1 MRRRIPVLTSAT
13 LITAL
18 VATAVV
24 AGTAGV
30 ASAHNGSPDTHGRA
44 TNVIYLL
51 GDGMGRTHVTA
62 ARERYYGTDGKLAME
77 TLPSQGF
84 ISTYAVEKLSGQPG
98 SKTFHPNP
106 VTDSASAATAWSSG
120 VKTYNAALGV
130 DATGAVKPT
139 IMELAKKSGF
149 RTGNV
154 STAEITDATPAGQMS
169 HALARGCQGPVYS
182 DAACQDLAV
191 SGTALP
197 TSDIRVTPIA
207 DQIARNGTADVI
219 LGGGLS
225 RFDAADEKAL
235 KDQGYSVLGSPTSQT
250 VATKTDLAAASG
262 QKVFGLFNRGN
273 LTIEKAKQDN
283 PTSVQAQ
290 EPTLP
295 EMTSKALELL
305 TKKATSNQ
313 RGTGKSTGF
322 YLQIEGALIDKR
334 SHANDAAQTLGEM
347 KAFDDSVK
355 VAKDFAAKDGNTLVI
370 VTADH
375 ECAGFNIIEK
385 GTFTN
390 AEASA
395 PPANVDSGNPANN
408 SAPSRGNNAK
418 DTTRSTGIIN
428 GAGAADPKNFAPA
441 TFRIPSDPAGV
452 VDGSPEAG
460 LWLTYLSG
468 NHTGADVPVYAYGP
482 GSDQLNGTIDNTA
495 LFAIVGH
502 ALNVVR

>member
-30 ASAHNGSPDTHGRA
+30 ASAQNDSGEGQSRA
-44 TNVIYLL
+44 KNVIYLL

-98 SKTFHPNP
+98 SANFHPNP

-130 DATGAVKPT
+130 DAVGTIMPT
-139 IMELAKKSGF
+139 IMELAKKAGF

-154 STAEITDATPAGQMS
+154 STAEVTDATPAGQMS

-182 DAACQDLAV
+182 DAACQDLAIT
-191 SGTALP
+191 GTALP

-207 DQIARNGTADVI
+207 NQIARNGTADVI

-225 RFDAADEKAL
+225 RFDAADETAL
-235 KDQGYSVLGSPTSQT
+235 KDQGYAVLGSPTSQT
-250 VATKTDLAAASG
+250 VATKTDLASASS

-305 TKKATSNQ
+305 TKKAPGKDQRSN
-313 RGTGKSTGF
+313 KGF

-347 KAFDDSVK
+347 KAFDDAVK
-355 VAKDFAAKDGNTLVI
+355 VAKEFAAKDGNTLVI

-390 AEASA
+390 AEAA
-395 PPANVDSGNPANN
+395 TPPANVDSGNTANN
-408 SAPSRGNNAK
+408 STPTRPRNAL
-418 DTTRSTGIIN
+418 DPTRSTGIIN
-428 GAGAADPKNFAPA
+428 GAGAANSKNFAPA
-441 TFRIPSDPAGV
+441 TFRIPSDPSGV

-482 GSDQLNGTIDNTA
+482 GSDQLQGTIDNIA
-495 LFAIVGH
+495 LFDIVGH
-502 ALNVVR
+502 ALRVIR

>member
-1 MRRRIPVLTSAT
+1 MRRRIPVLTSTT
-13 LITAL
+13 LIAAL
-18 VATAVV
+18 VATAVI

-30 ASAHNGSPDTHGRA
+30 ASANNNSGETKVRA
-44 TNVIYLL
+44 KNVIYLL

-62 ARERYYGTDGKLAME
+62 ARERYYGSDGKLAME

-98 SKTFHPNP
+98 STNFHPNP

-130 DATGAVKPT
+130 DAAGTLAPT
-139 IMELAKKSGF
+139 IMELAKKAGF

-154 STAEITDATPAGQMS
+154 STAEVTDATPAGQMS
-169 HALARGCQGPVYS
+169 HVLARGCQGPVYS
-182 DAACQDLAV
+182 DAACQDLAIT
-191 SGTALP
+191 GKALP

-225 RFDAADEKAL
+225 RFDAADETAL
-235 KDQGYSVLGSPTSQT
+235 KDQGYAVLGSPTSQRI
-250 VATKTDLAAASG
+250 ATKVDLASASG

-273 LTIEKAKQDN
+273 LTIEKTKQDN
-283 PTSVQAQ
+283 PSSVQAQ

-305 TKKATSNQ
+305 AKKGSLKDQ
-313 RGTGKSTGF
+313 GSSKGF

-347 KAFDDSVK
+347 KAFDDAVK
-355 VAKDFAAKDGNTLVI
+355 VAKEFAAKDGNTLVI

-390 AEASA
+390 AESTA
-395 PPANVDSGNPANN
+395 PPANVDSGNTANN
-408 SAPSRGNNAK
+408 STPTRPRNAL
-418 DTTRSTGIIN
+418 DPTRSTGIIN
-428 GAGAADPKNFAPA
+428 GAGAANSKNFAPA

-482 GSDQLNGTIDNTA
+482 GSDQLQGTIDNIA
-495 LFAIVGH
+495 LFGIVGH
-502 ALNVVR
+502 ALRITK

>member
-1 MRRRIPVLTSAT
+1 MRRRIPVLTSTT
-13 LITAL
+13 LIAAL
-18 VATAVV
+18 VATAVI

-30 ASAHNGSPDTHGRA
+30 ASANNNSGETKVRA
-44 TNVIYLL
+44 KNVIYLL

-62 ARERYYGTDGKLAME
+62 ARERYYGSDGKLAME

-98 SKTFHPNP
+98 STNFHPNP

-130 DATGAVKPT
+130 DAAGTLAPT
-139 IMELAKKSGF
+139 IMELAKKAGF

-154 STAEITDATPAGQMS
+154 STAEVTDATPAGQMS
-169 HALARGCQGPVYS
+169 HVLARGCQGPVYS
-182 DAACQDLAV
+182 DAACQDLAIT
-191 SGTALP
+191 GKALP

-225 RFDAADEKAL
+225 RFDAADETAL
-235 KDQGYSVLGSPTSQT
+235 KDQGYAVLSSPTSQRI
-250 VATKTDLAAASG
+250 ATKVDLASASG

-273 LTIEKAKQDN
+273 LTIEKTKQDN
-283 PTSVQAQ
+283 PSSVQAQ

-305 TKKATSNQ
+305 AKKGSLKDQ
-313 RGTGKSTGF
+313 GSSKGF

-347 KAFDDSVK
+347 KAFDDAVK
-355 VAKDFAAKDGNTLVI
+355 VAKEFAAKDGNTLVI
-370 VTADH
+370 VTSDH

-385 GTFTN
+385 DTFTN
-390 AEASA
+390 AESTA
-395 PPANVDSGNPANN
+395 PPANVDSGNTANN
-408 SAPSRGNNAK
+408 STPTRPRNAL
-418 DTTRSTGIIN
+418 DPTRSTGIIN
-428 GAGAADPKNFAPA
+428 GAGAANSKNFAPA

-482 GSDQLNGTIDNTA
+482 GSDQLQGTIDNIA
-495 LFAIVGH
+495 LFGIVGH
-502 ALNVVR
+502 ALRITK

>member
-1 MRRRIPVLTSAT
+1 MRRRIPVLTSTT
-13 LITAL
+13 LIAAL
-18 VATAVV
+18 VATAVI

-30 ASAHNGSPDTHGRA
+30 ASAKNNSGETEVRA
-44 TNVIYLL
+44 KNVIYLL

-62 ARERYYGTDGKLAME
+62 ARERYYGSDGKLAME

-98 SKTFHPNP
+98 STNFHPNP

-130 DATGAVKPT
+130 DAAGTLVPT
-139 IMELAKKSGF
+139 IMELAKKAGF

-154 STAEITDATPAGQMS
+154 STAEVTDATPAGQMS

-182 DAACQDLAV
+182 DAACQDLAIT
-191 SGTALP
+191 GKALP

-225 RFDAADEKAL
+225 RFDAADEIAL
-235 KDQGYSVLGSPTSQT
+235 KDQGYAVLGSPTSQRI
-250 VATKTDLAAASG
+250 ATKVDLASASG

-283 PTSVQAQ
+283 PSSVQAQ

-305 TKKATSNQ
+305 TKKGSLKDQ
-313 RGTGKSTGF
+313 GSSKGF

-347 KAFDDSVK
+347 KAFDDAVK
-355 VAKDFAAKDGNTLVI
+355 VAKEFAAKDGNTLVI

-390 AEASA
+390 AESTA
-395 PPANVDSGNPANN
+395 PPANVDSGNTANN
-408 SAPSRGNNAK
+408 STPTRPRNAL
-418 DTTRSTGIIN
+418 DPTRSTGIIN
-428 GAGAADPKNFAPA
+428 GAGAANSKNFAPA

-482 GSDQLNGTIDNTA
+482 GSDQLQGTIDNIA
-495 LFAIVGH
+495 LFGIVGH
-502 ALNVVR
+502 ALRIIR

>member
-1 MRRRIPVLTSAT
+1 M
-13 LITAL
+13 
-18 VATAVV
+18 V

-30 ASAHNGSPDTHGRA
+30 ASAQGGSGETQGRA
-44 TNVIYLL
+44 KNVIYLL

-98 SKTFHPNP
+98 STNFHPNP

-130 DATGAVKPT
+130 DAAGTVMPT
-139 IMELAKKSGF
+139 IMELAKKAGF

-154 STAEITDATPAGQMS
+154 STAEVTDATPAGQMS

-182 DAACQDLAV
+182 DAACQDLAIT
-191 SGTALP
+191 GTALP
-197 TSDIRVTPIA
+197 TNDIRVTPIA

-225 RFDAADEKAL
+225 RFDAADETAL

-250 VATKTDLAAASG
+250 VATKTDLASATG

-283 PTSVQAQ
+283 PASVQAQ
-290 EPTLP
+290 EPSLP
-295 EMTSKALELL
+295 DMTSKALELL
-305 TKKATSNQ
+305 TKKASETDQGSS
-313 RGTGKSTGF
+313 KGF

-347 KAFDDSVK
+347 KAFDDAVK
-355 VAKDFAAKDGNTLVI
+355 VAKEFAAKDGNTLVI

-390 AEASA
+390 AEATA
-395 PPANVDSGNPANN
+395 PPANVDSGNTTNN
-408 SAPSRGNNAK
+408 STP
-418 DTTRSTGIIN
+418 TRSTGIIN
-428 GAGAADPKNFAPA
+428 GAGAANPKNFAPA

-482 GSDQLNGTIDNTA
+482 GSDQLQGTIDNIA
-495 LFAIVGH
+495 LFGIVGH
-502 ALNVVR
+502 ALRIIR

>member
-1 MRRRIPVLTSAT
+1 MRRRIPVLTSTT
-13 LITAL
+13 LIAAL
-18 VATAVV
+18 VATAVI

-30 ASAHNGSPDTHGRA
+30 ASANNNSGETKVRA
-44 TNVIYLL
+44 KNVIYLL

-62 ARERYYGTDGKLAME
+62 ARERYYGSDGKLAME

-98 SKTFHPNP
+98 STNFHPNP

-130 DATGAVKPT
+130 DAAGTLAPT
-139 IMELAKKSGF
+139 IMELAKKAGF

-154 STAEITDATPAGQMS
+154 STAEVTDATPAGQMS
-169 HALARGCQGPVYS
+169 HVLARGCQGPVYS
-182 DAACQDLAV
+182 DAACQDLAIT
-191 SGTALP
+191 GKALP

-225 RFDAADEKAL
+225 RFDAADETAL
-235 KDQGYSVLGSPTSQT
+235 KDQGYAVLSSPTSQRI
-250 VATKTDLAAASG
+250 ATKVDLASASG

-273 LTIEKAKQDN
+273 LTIEKTKQDN
-283 PTSVQAQ
+283 PSSVQAQ

-305 TKKATSNQ
+305 AKKGSLKDQ
-313 RGTGKSTGF
+313 GSSKGF

-347 KAFDDSVK
+347 KAFDDAVK
-355 VAKDFAAKDGNTLVI
+355 VAKEFAAKDGNTLVI

-385 GTFTN
+385 GSFTN
-390 AEASA
+390 AESTA
-395 PPANVDSGNPANN
+395 PPANVDSGNTANN
-408 SAPSRGNNAK
+408 STPTRPRNAL
-418 DTTRSTGIIN
+418 DPTRSTGIIN
-428 GAGAADPKNFAPA
+428 GAGAANSKNFAPA

-482 GSDQLNGTIDNTA
+482 GSDQLQGTIDNIA
-495 LFAIVGH
+495 LFGIVGH
-502 ALNVVR
+502 ALRITK